1 MATKKKQKKSQQK
14 YEQSSPMQ
22 QPPTQ
27 ESEVVDDGNL
37 LTFGGHLEVLR
48 QMLFR
53 ILGVAGL
60 IATVVFC
67 FKDTTWSLLLA
78 PGEWDFCTYRWLEQA
93 MLLIGIDFHF
103 EEFHVDMI
111 ATDLSS
117 QFMTH
122 ITTACYLGLLGAS
135 PYILYELFRFI
146 SPALYENE
154 RKYSVQVTGIIY
166 VLFLLGVMMSYFVLF
181 PISFRFLGTYS
192 VSERVHSNITLDS
205 YVSTFISL
213 TLIMGVVFQLPVIA
227 FFLGKMGVIKS
238 SMLVNFRKHSF
249 IVIMLVAAIITPPD
263 LMTLV
268 LVTIPLYLLYEM
280 SIRVVRWTE

>member
-1 MATKKKQKKSQQK
+1 MPDNQ
-14 YEQSSPMQ
+14 
-22 QPPTQ
+22 
-27 ESEVVDDGNL
+27 DL

-53 ILGVAGL
+53 IIGVAGA
-60 IATVVFC
+60 IAVVVFC
-67 FKDTTWSLLLA
+67 FKDTTWQLLLA
-78 PGEWDFCTYRWLEQA
+78 PSEWDFVTYRLLEDAMQA
-93 MLLIGIDFHF
+93 MGIDFHF
-103 EEFHVDMI
+103 EEYHVDLI

-122 ITTACYLGLLGAS
+122 ITTAVYLGLLGAS

-154 RKYSVQVTGIIY
+154 RRYSVQVAGIIY
-166 VLFLLGVMMSYFVLF
+166 VLFIVGVLMSYYVLF

-192 VSERVHSNITLDS
+192 VADRVHSTITLDS
-205 YVSTFISL
+205 YVSTFTSL
-213 TLIMGVVFQLPVIA
+213 TLIMGVVFQLPVLA
-227 FFLGKMGVIKS
+227 FFLGKMGIVTAE
-238 SMLVNFRKHSF
+238 MLSQYRKHAF

-268 LVTIPLYLLYEM
+268 LVTVPLYLLYEV
-280 SIRVVRWTE
+280 SIRVLGCSRS